1 MYFDGVIDSGR
12 LNRILY
18 YAYHSILFEDGD
30 YQLELKIDLAG
41 CEFTPAKILRELI
54 YDESVEVRLAV
65 ISSDNVPDDV
75 LVVALTDE
83 EEIVRC
89 AAAEKLF

>member
-1 MYFDGVIDSGR
+1 MYFDGVINSHR
-12 LNRILY
+12 LNRLMQY
-18 YAYHSILFEDGD
+18 TYNSILKECGD
-30 YQLELKIDLAG
+30 SQLKLKIDLAG
-41 CEFTPAKILRELI
+41 CEFTPARILRELI

-75 LVVALTDE
+75 LVIALTDE

-89 AAAEKLF
+89 AATEKLF